1 MSAAIWVDA
10 DSIPVEARR
19 MVIRFALKRNI
30 PARFVANRVIPLE
43 TTHELITMTVTA
55 QEEGAS
61 DDYIVEHA
69 DFCDIAVTRDIPLA
83 SRLVEKKLIVVS
95 DRGRTFTKENIG
107 EYLSLRGFTK
117 DIAQMGLYPQRT
129 RSYGAKELE
138 LFANCL
144 DRAITQLEKQAKQ
157 QQDISAAAAH
167 TGQA

>member
-43 TTHELITMTVTA
+43 TTHELITMTVTT
-55 QEEGAS
+55 QEEGSS
-61 DDYIVEHA
+61 DDYIAAYA

-83 SRLVEKKLIVVS
+83 SRLVEKNLIVVS

-107 EYLSLRGFTK
+107 EHLSLRDFTK
-117 DIAQMGLYPQRT
+117 DIALMGLYPQRT
-129 RSYGAKELE
+129 RTYGAKELG

-144 DRAITQLEKQAKQ
+144 DRAITQLEQRAKQ
-157 QQDISAAAAH
+157 QQDISAAAEH
-167 TGQA
+167 TGS